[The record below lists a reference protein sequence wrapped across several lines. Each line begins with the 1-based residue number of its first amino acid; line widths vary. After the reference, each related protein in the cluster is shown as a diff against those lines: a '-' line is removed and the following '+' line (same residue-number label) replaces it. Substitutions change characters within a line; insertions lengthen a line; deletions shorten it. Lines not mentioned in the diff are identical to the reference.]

1 MSHNNDNNKKKS
13 GQKGKNNSSKFGNE
27 PPKVS
32 QPPLN
37 EDGRSGEHN
46 IIDDGNPVTPTT
58 LNPEIMGYFETFGAQ
73 LTAVANRM
81 EKVEKGQL
89 AWRRSRKGK
98 KNKHNGG
105 TRKKLIEEF
114 DKEADEKTQE
124 TSEPEV
130 EKEEESQGQVSSELR
145 PTSVFNRIG
154 AQLTEHDLR
163 LKLEKM
169 KAERQKRRSSG
180 HGHGSERPPSHRE
193 GERSSQRDLERSQ
206 HKKKGPVHDEEGH
219 SSATAKLPS
228 KAPPSVRVGDLKIEE
243 LKKLMDKMDT
253 DKSTINPV
261 GTFSPFTQEIRTA
274 PLPPGFRTNP
284 DLTFKGDTDPAAY
297 LIRFNTEMEVYQVS
311 LEARCRLFAASLRGS
326 AQQWFSKLGAHVTID
341 SWEQFADIF
350 IKQFQSSM
358 LYAPPVAT
366 LANIRQREGETLQ
379 DYFIRFNAE
388 VPRVRGATDEAV
400 KNFLI
405 AGLKEGTK
413 FWKHLQ
419 AQTPSTLAD
428 FYAQAEPF
436 KWVEKSM
443 QELKKSGGS
452 SSSNSRGKGSKRK
465 KSWSPRRSDRR
476 RSESPR
482 RDRNTRERSPQRE
495 RTVDR
500 KEHTY
505 TPLVASIEHIYAI
518 NANKGMFKKP
528 PPLSRFATRDT
539 RKYCD
544 FHEQTG
550 HETADC
556 WQLKEQIED
565 LIRNGK
571 LTEWVVREVKK
582 HGKKGLGYNEVPPP
596 GDKNGDEQARTT
608 RAESIHVIMGGP
620 HIGGNS
626 NKAMERYARE
636 AKGLPLTNVHHLHD
650 RPPHF
655 FKGENAD
662 ILFTEEDAKWVHHPH
677 ADALVVKV
685 KIGTNNIH
693 RVLVDN
699 GSAANILTYDV
710 YGKMGLLDK
719 DLSPPVG
726 HLYGFT
732 GASVAVKG
740 IIRLPVT
747 LGNEPCFTTQVAT
760 FTVVDQPCAYNAILG
775 RPILKEM
782 KIVTSIYALTMKFP
796 TPKGVGCVKGVQYDS
811 RDCYN
816 KALKAASKGD
826 VPIPEDMDIEGDSS
840 KKRKGSINIISIEE
854 LPEGYFEN
862 QGIHVEPIPGALMM
876 EASQPVM
883 TLQEGIVEEASD
895 EDETPEQIAMRARK
909 GKGTRKETS
918 TLVDLPGGIT
928 RETTFIS
935 ENWMFKDDHQHGPEH
950 EPNSGVVT
958 QEVGEP
964 SNVKDLNID
973 LDPRIPEYVER
984 AGAAEDTI
992 SILVDAHD
1000 SSKVLKIGSQLSP
1013 ELRERLTI
1021 FLKANLDVF
1030 AWSHDDMVGID
1041 PKVMCH
1047 RLNIDPD
1054 KKGVRQKR
1062 RPVSGERAEALKE
1075 EVDRLLQAGLVKE
1088 SFYPMWLA
1096 NPVLV
1101 KKPNG
1106 KWRTCVDFTD
1116 LNKACPKDS
1125 FPLPRIDQLVDATA
1139 GHALLSFMDAYS
1151 GYNQIPMY
1159 GPDQEHTS
1167 FITDRGL
1174 YCYIGM
1180 PFGLL
1185 NAGATYQRLVNM
1197 MFEKQIGKTMEV
1209 YVDDMLVKSMRASDH
1224 IDNLAEMFDILR
1236 KYRMKLNPQKCVF
1249 GVESGK
1255 FLGFIVNHRGIEAN
1269 PAKIQALM
1277 NMRSPRSVK
1286 EVQSLTGRI
1295 AALNRFVSKSSDKC
1309 HEFFKAIKKVGKKF
1323 EWTPECEEAFHKI
1336 KEHLG
1341 KPPLLSKPK
1350 MGETLIIYLAV
1361 SEHAISAVLVREEEG
1376 IQYPVYYVS
1385 KRMLDAE
1392 TRYTNMEKLAY
1403 ALILASR
1410 KLRPYFQAH
1419 KIEVRTAYPLRQI
1432 MHKPETSG
1440 RLLKWTIE
1448 LSQFDVDYKPRGALK
1463 GQALADFILEFP
1475 PQSEEDSRALIV
1487 IPEMVEPLEDRQ
1499 NCASWW
1505 TLYVDGAVNNEGA
1518 GAGIE
1523 LITPEGHKLSSAIH
1537 FTFKTTNNEAE
1548 YEALIIGLK
1557 LALEMKVENLNVYSD
1572 SMLVTGHLRCGWQ
1585 ARGPQTE
1592 LYLKCAQRLIKLFNE
1607 VRIEHIRRNQNQGAD
1622 ALAKLGSQREATL
1635 LGAIPLEIQV
1645 KPSVPEEFVME
1656 ITTLGP
1662 TWMTPVWDYV
1672 KTGTLPQ
1679 DKKEAR
1685 RVKYQAARYVIYD
1698 EVLYR
1703 RGFNTPLLRCVDGEE
1718 CKYILREVHEGIC
1731 GNHSGGSSLAQKIL
1745 RQGYY
1750 WPTLKKDAFEFSR
1763 ACDRCQRYANFS
1775 NVPATHLT
1783 SLMSP
1788 WPFAMWGIDLI
1799 GELPKAKGG
1808 VKYAVVAV
1816 DYFTKWAEAEPLATI
1831 TAKKLKDF
1839 VYRAIVCRYGI
1850 PYQLISDNGKQF
1862 DSKEMREFC
1871 EALGIKKGFSA
1882 VSHPQTNGQ
1891 TEAINKIIKHTLKAK
1906 LEESKGNWPEELPK
1920 VLWSYNT
1927 TPRST
1932 TGETPFSLTYGC
1944 EAMVPVE
1951 VGSGSFRRDHYDP
1964 KANEV
1969 NHRLY
1974 LDMIEE
1980 TREDSQARL
1989 AAYHQRTARHYN
2001 GRVKTRPL
2009 RVGDLVLRRVMPNT
2023 KVPGHGVFGANW
2035 EGPYKVKSV
2044 LWEGTYHLTDMN
2056 DKLVP
2061 RAWNAEH
2068 LRKYYQ

>member
-1 MSHNNDNNKKKS
+1 MDAD
-13 GQKGKNNSSKFGNE
+13 KN
-27 PPKVS
+27 V
-32 QPPLN
+32 
-37 EDGRSGEHN
+37 
-46 IIDDGNPVTPTT
+46 
-58 LNPEIMGYFETFGAQ
+58 
-73 LTAVANRM
+73 
-81 EKVEKGQL
+81 
-89 AWRRSRKGK
+89 
-98 KNKHNGG
+98 
-105 TRKKLIEEF
+105 
-114 DKEADEKTQE
+114 
-124 TSEPEV
+124 
-130 EKEEESQGQVSSELR
+130 
-145 PTSVFNRIG
+145 
-154 AQLTEHDLR
+154 
-163 LKLEKM
+163 
-169 KAERQKRRSSG
+169 
-180 HGHGSERPPSHRE
+180 
-193 GERSSQRDLERSQ
+193 
-206 HKKKGPVHDEEGH
+206 
-219 SSATAKLPS
+219 
-228 KAPPSVRVGDLKIEE
+228 
-243 LKKLMDKMDT
+243 
-253 DKSTINPV
+253 INTM

-326 AQQWFSKLGAHVTID
+326 AQQWFSKLGAHVIID
-341 SWEQFADIF
+341 SWEEFADIF

-388 VPRVRGATDEAV
+388 VPRVRDASEEAV

-405 AGLKEGTK
+405 AGLREGTK
-413 FWKHLQ
+413 FWKYMQ

-428 FYAQAEPF
+428 FHAQAEPF
-436 KWVEKSM
+436 KWIEKSM
-443 QELKKSGGS
+443 QDLKKSGGS
-452 SSSNSRGKGSKRK
+452 SSSSNNKGRGSKRK
-465 KSWSPRRSDRR
+465 MSWSPKRNGRD

-482 RDRNTRERSPQRE
+482 RDRNARERSPQRG
-495 RTVDR
+495 RTGDR
-500 KEHTY
+500 REPTC
-505 TPLVASIEHIYAI
+505 TPLVASIEHIYAV
-518 NANKGMFKKP
+518 NSNKGMFKKP
-528 PPLSRFATRDT
+528 PKMNRFGTKDT
-539 RKYCD
+539 KKYCA

-565 LIRNGK
+565 LIRNDK

-582 HGKKGLGYNEVPPP
+582 YKTGGVGYHEVPPP
-596 GDKNGDEQARTT
+596 VDKNDEPSARGT
-608 RAESIHVIMGGP
+608 RENNIHVIMGGP
-620 HIGGNS
+620 HVGGNS

-636 AKGLPLTNVHHLHD
+636 AKGLPLTNVYHLAD
-650 RPPHF
+650 RPPQYF
-655 FKGENAD
+655 EGEDED
-662 ILFTEEDAKWVHHPH
+662 IIFTREDVKWVHHPH
-677 ADALVVKV
+677 SDALVVKA
-685 KIGTNNIH
+685 KIGTTNIH
-693 RVLVDN
+693 RVFVDT
-699 GSAANILTYDV
+699 GSSADVLTYDV
-710 YGKMGLLDK
+710 YKKMGFLDK
-719 DLSPPVG
+719 DLSPTAG
-726 HLYGFT
+726 YLYGFT
-732 GASVAVKG
+732 GNSIGIKG
-740 IIRLPVT
+740 LIKLPIT
-747 LGNEPCFTTQVAT
+747 LGDEPCMATHVAE
-760 FTVVDQPCAYNAILG
+760 FTVVDQPCAYNAIIG
-775 RPILKEM
+775 RPILKMM
-782 KIVTSIYALTMKFP
+782 KIVNSIHALSMKFP
-796 TPKGVGCVKGVQYDS
+796 TPHGVGCVRGTQYDS

-816 KALKAASKGD
+816 KALKAASKGRISYSDD
-826 VPIPEDMDIEGDSS
+826 VEMEDCEGS
-840 KKRKGSINIISIEE
+840 KKRKGTVNIISIEE
-854 LPEGYFEN
+854 LPDGYFEGLGV
-862 QGIHVEPIPGALMM
+862 QVEPLPGAIMM

-883 TLQEGIVEEASD
+883 ILQEGIIEEASD
-895 EDETPEQIAMRARK
+895 EDETPKQIAMRARK
-909 GKGTRKETS
+909 GKGALKETS
-918 TLVDLPGGIT
+918 ALVDLPRIIT
-928 RETTFIS
+928 LDTTFTS
-935 ENWMFKDDHQHGPEH
+935 EL
-950 EPNSGVVT
+950 EPASGVT
-958 QEVGEP
+958 MQEIGEP
-964 SNVKDLNID
+964 SNVKNLNID
-973 LDPRIPEYVER
+973 LDPRIPEHVER

-1013 ELRERLTI
+1013 ELREKHTI

-1030 AWSHDDMVGID
+1030 AWSHADMVGID
-1041 PKVMCH
+1041 PNVMCH

-1062 RPVSGERAEALKE
+1062 RPISGERAEALKE
-1075 EVDRLLQAGLVKE
+1075 EVDRLLQAGLVRE

-1101 KKPNG
+1101 KKLNG

-1159 GPDQEHTS
+1159 GPDQDHTS

-1197 MFEKQIGKTMEV
+1197 MFERQIGKTMEV
-1209 YVDDMLVKSMRASDH
+1209 YVDDMLVKSRKASDH
-1224 IDNLAEMFDILR
+1224 IDHLTEMFDILR

-1249 GVESGK
+1249 GVESRK

-1277 NMRSPRSVK
+1277 NMRSPRNVK

-1323 EWTPECEEAFHKI
+1323 EWTPECEEAFQKI

-1350 MGETLIIYLAV
+1350 VGETLIIYLAV
-1361 SEHAISAVLVREEEG
+1361 SEHAISDVLIREEEG
-1376 IQYPVYYVS
+1376 VQYPVYYIS

-1392 TRYTNMEKLAY
+1392 TRYSNMEKLAY

-1419 KIEVRTAYPLRQI
+1419 KIEIRTAYPLRQV

-1440 RLLKWTIE
+1440 RLLKWTVE
-1448 LSQFDVDYKPRGALK
+1448 LSQFDVEYKPR
-1463 GQALADFILEFP
+1463 
-1475 PQSEEDSRALIV
+1475 DSTALIAV
-1487 IPEMVEPLEDRQ
+1487 PWVDEPFDDKQ
-1499 NCASWW
+1499 NCTPWW
-1505 TLYVDGAVNNEGA
+1505 DLYVDGAVNNEGS
-1518 GAGIE
+1518 GVGIE
-1523 LITPEGHKLSSAIH
+1523 LITPEGHKLRSAIH
-1537 FTFKTTNNEAE
+1537 FTFKTTNNDAE

-1557 LALEMKVENLNVYSD
+1557 LALEMRVENLNVYSD
-1572 SMLVTGHLRCGWQ
+1572 LMLVTHHIGCGWQ
-1585 ARGPQTE
+1585 ARGPRTE
-1592 LYLKCAQRLIKLFNE
+1592 LYLKCAQRIIKLFNE
-1607 VRIEHIRRNQNQGAD
+1607 VRVEHISRDENTRVD

-1635 LGAIPLEIQV
+1635 LGVIPLEIQN
-1645 KPSVPEEFVME
+1645 KTSVPEEFTFE
-1656 ITTLGP
+1656 IAALGR
-1662 TWMTPVWDYV
+1662 TWMTPIWDYV

-1679 DKKEAR
+1679 EKKEAR

-1698 EVLYR
+1698 EILYR

-1718 CKYILREVHEGIC
+1718 CSYILRE
-1731 GNHSGGSSLAQKIL
+1731 
-1745 RQGYY
+1745 
-1750 WPTLKKDAFEFSR
+1750 
-1763 ACDRCQRYANFS
+1763 
-1775 NVPATHLT
+1775 
-1783 SLMSP
+1783 
-1788 WPFAMWGIDLI
+1788 GIDLI
-1799 GELPKAKGG
+1799 GDLPKAKGG

-1816 DYFTKWAEAEPLATI
+1816 DYFTKWAEVEPLATI
-1831 TAKKLKDF
+1831 TVKKLKDF

-1882 VSHPQTNGQ
+1882 ISHPQTNGQ
-1891 TEAINKIIKHTLKAK
+1891 TEAINKIIKRTLKGK

-1932 TGETPFSLTYGC
+1932 TGETPFSLSYGC
-1944 EAMVPVE
+1944 EAMIPVE
-1951 VGSGSFRRDHYDP
+1951 VGSCSFRRDHYDP

-1989 AAYHQRTARHYN
+1989 AAYQQRTARHYN
-2001 GRVKTRPL
+2001 GRVKTLPL

-2056 DKLVP
+2056 DKLIP